1 MCYIRKTEL
10 GQLLPWYDGHRD
22 LNFQEAIRDRQLGK
36 GCVYLAPNPFQTL
49 YLLLSA
55 WDVCLAVTGDI
66 FGITGD
72 WDVLSSCRQEPRLL
86 LTILR
91 HIGKHLLAKTNVVT
105 QVQRMTSAIL

>member
-22 LNFQEAIRDRQLGK
+22 LNFQEAIRDRQLGN

-72 WDVLSSCRQEPRLL
+72 WDVLSSCRQEPCLL

-105 QVQRMTSAIL
+105 QEQKMTSAIL